1 MYIIPPIDPRVSHT
15 LGFPYDTQSSPHW
28 STHLP
33 ANVPTQLKVGLQLYK
48 VDERHYLLDF
58 KNLTGPDDGTNES
71 YADGRGSGT
80 MGFFEICAALIR
92 ELAVSSG

>member
-1 MYIIPPIDPRVSHT
+1 MKVGPVFTFGWEAHIPLFGS
-15 LGFPYDTQSSPHW
+15 LQM
-28 STHLP
+28 
-33 ANVPTQLKVGLQLYK
+33 KVGLQLYK

-58 KNLTGPDDGTNES
+58 KNLAQPDDDTNES
-71 YADGRGSGT
+71 HEAGFGSRT